1 MMPVASTFDWLS
13 IPVNPVFSTKVE
25 KTSLPSTRLNA
36 LATAFAISHPDQEND
51 EKSDEFGDERGDQ
64 TPRLVQAILE
74 LLAHNALLV

>member
-1 MMPVASTFDWLS
+1 LS

-25 KTSLPSTRLNA
+25 KPSLPSTRLNA
-36 LATAFAISHPDQEND
+36 LATAFAIRHPDQEND

-64 TPRLVQAILE
+64 IPRLVQAILE